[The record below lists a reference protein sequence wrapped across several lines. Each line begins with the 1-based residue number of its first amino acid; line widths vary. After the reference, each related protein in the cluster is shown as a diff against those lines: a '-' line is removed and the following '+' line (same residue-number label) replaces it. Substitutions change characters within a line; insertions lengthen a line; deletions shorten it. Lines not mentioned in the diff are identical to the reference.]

1 MKYIKDGVK
10 ASDVKLQV
18 IDALLIM
25 QLVLQRFNY
34 DLVVTS
40 LSDSKHKDTSLH
52 YRGYAVDIRTR
63 DMKVQEVPT
72 VVREC
77 RIALG
82 KAYDVVQ
89 ESDHIHVEY
98 DPDHNG
104 GLTLP

>member
-10 ASDVKLQV
+10 AKDVKLQI

-63 DMKVQEVPT
+63 DMKVQDVPT

-77 RIALG
+77 RLALG
-82 KAYDVVQ
+82 RDYDVVQ
-89 ESDHIHVEY
+89 EPDHIHVEY